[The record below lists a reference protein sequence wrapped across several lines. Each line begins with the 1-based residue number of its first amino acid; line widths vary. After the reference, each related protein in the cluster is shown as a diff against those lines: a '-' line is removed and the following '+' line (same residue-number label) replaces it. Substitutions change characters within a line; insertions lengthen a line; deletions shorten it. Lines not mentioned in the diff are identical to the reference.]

1 MNLMGS
7 PEQAIQEV
15 PVDYNTINQS
25 LHSAIVKAIE
35 YLIHI
40 RQHTAAQAAAKE
52 IRNESR
58 KLEGEGYKSYKN
70 TNRRVY
76 EPGAK

>member
-7 PEQAIQEV
+7 TEQALQEV
-15 PVDYNTINQS
+15 LAGYNTINQS
-25 LHSAIVKAIE
+25 LHSAIVRAIE

-40 RQHTAAQAAAKE
+40 GQYTAAKAAAKE

-76 EPGAK
+76 EPGVK